1 MHTLSQ
7 NYTGVTPKFY
17 AHINNTEGYAV
28 IVMELLGT
36 DLKTYCKQFEDGVPV
51 EIVRKITVE
60 MVSFEWMLGI
70 TVFS

>member
-1 MHTLSQ
+1 
-7 NYTGVTPKFY
+7 
-17 AHINNTEGYAV
+17 
-28 IVMELLGT
+28 MELLGT